1 MTHTIDDLQ
10 AAKAELERL
19 QELDSMDTSGNP
31 EKYHTR
37 FAAARRQVH
46 EIEKALKS
54 AGAIPRTEHEEMEFK
69 LDKAFPAAKSRDIVE
84 LEGTRFQ
91 RRFRPFTKSRSGK
104 TVTTWDAYWTKL
116 SES

>member
-1 MTHTIDDLQ
+1 MTLTIDDLK
-10 AAKAELERL
+10 AAKAELESL
-19 QELDSMDTSGNP
+19 QDRDSMDTSGNP

-37 FAAARRQVH
+37 IAGARQRVY

-84 LEGTRFQ
+84 FEGTRFQ

>member
-1 MTHTIDDLQ
+1 MTYTIDDLQ

-19 QELDSMDTSGNP
+19 QDRDSMDTSGNP

-37 FAAARRQVH
+37 LQAARRRVD

-54 AGAIPRTEHEEMEFK
+54 AGAIPKTEHEEMEGK
-69 LDKAFPAAKSRDIVE
+69 LDKAFPAAKSREVVE
-84 LEGTRFQ
+84 FEGTRFQ
-91 RRFRPFTKSRSGK
+91 RRFRPLTKSRSRK
-104 TVTTWDAYWTKL
+104 TVTSWEGYWTKL

>member
-10 AAKAELERL
+10 AAKADLERL
-19 QELDSMDTSGNP
+19 TERDSMDTSGNP

-37 FAAARRQVH
+37 IAAARRWVY

-54 AGAIPRTEHEEMEFK
+54 AGALPRTEHEEMEFK
-69 LDKAFPAAKSRDIVE
+69 LDKAFPAARSREIVE
-84 LEGTRFQ
+84 FEGMRFQ
-91 RRFRPFTKSRSGK
+91 RRFRPLTKSRSDK
-104 TVTTWDAYWTKL
+104 TVSTWDAYCINL

>member
-19 QELDSMDTSGNP
+19 QERDSTDTSGNP

-37 FAAARRQVH
+37 IAAARRQVY

-54 AGAIPRTEHEEMEFK
+54 ADALPRTEHEEIEFK
-69 LDKAFPAAKSRDIVE
+69 LDKAFPTARSREIVE
-84 LEGTRFQ
+84 LEGILFQ
-91 RRFRPFTKSRSGK
+91 RRFRPLTKSRSGK
-104 TVTTWDAYWTKL
+104 TVTTWDAYWIKL